1 MAISA
6 SCAARVE
13 APQRTRMRWQPALD
27 LGMGI
32 GAGCFRAKRIE
43 EWRNANAQR
52 GRWNENPPTKRP
64 RRSSEGVRVPRRSD
78 RPISAKEDQPWWRSK
93 PDFACCVQ
101 PIASR
106 RMREGSERQWRWR
119 AAFIGKIRWNL
130 VTVVQRVLRS
140 ARTLHPAFSD
150 CKHFFHNPAVQARKI
165 AEDIS
170 KHARR
175 GPATH
180 RRRTKNRATGVA
192 LQSTT
197 HRGRRIADPCRENCS
212 RNGFDAARRG
222 YGSSTLSIT
231 WITPLLW

>member
-1 MAISA
+1 MMAISA

-13 APQRTRMRWQPALD
+13 APQRTRMRWQPALG

-43 EWRNANAQR
+43 EWRNANAQM
-52 GRWNENPPTKRP
+52 GCWNENPQTKRP

-106 RMREGSERQWRWR
+106 RMREGSERRWRWR

-150 CKHFFHNPAVQARKI
+150 CKHFFHNPAAQAAKDCRRHFETCAARAGHTQATRK
-165 AEDIS
+165 
-170 KHARR
+170 K
-175 GPATH
+175 
-180 RRRTKNRATGVA
+180 TGRPE
-192 LQSTT
+192 S
-197 HRGRRIADPCRENCS
+197 PCRAPRIWGGVSRIRIVKTDRESGS
-212 RNGFDAARRG
+212 RNWFEKKV
-222 YGSSTLSIT
+222 
-231 WITPLLW
+231 

>member
-1 MAISA
+1 MQPDSTMAVSA

-13 APQRTRMRWQPALD
+13 APQRTRMRWQPALG

-43 EWRNANAQR
+43 EWRNANAQM
-52 GRWNENPPTKRP
+52 GCWNENPQTKRP

-78 RPISAKEDQPWWRSK
+78 RPISAKEDQSWRRSK

-106 RMREGSERQWRWR
+106 RMREGSGRRWRWR
-119 AAFIGKIRWNL
+119 AAFIGKIRRNL

-150 CKHFFHNPAVQARKI
+150 CKHFFHNSAAACRSHFENK
-165 AEDIS
+165 
-170 KHARR
+170 R
-175 GPATH
+175 GTGRPHTDDAQKKTG
-180 RRRTKNRATGVA
+180 RPESPCRAPRIG
-192 LQSTT
+192 
-197 HRGRRIADPCRENCS
+197 GRRIADPCRK
-212 RNGFDAARRG
+212 NG
-222 YGSSTLSIT
+222 
-231 WITPLLW
+231 

>member
-1 MAISA
+1 MQPDSAMAISA

-13 APQRTRMRWQPALD
+13 APQRTRMRWQPALG

-43 EWRNANAQR
+43 EWRNANAQM
-52 GRWNENPPTKRP
+52 GCWNENPQTKRP
-64 RRSSEGVRVPRRSD
+64 RRSSEGVRVPRRSG

-106 RMREGSERQWRWR
+106 RMREGSERRWRWR
-119 AAFIGKIRWNL
+119 AAFIGKIRRNL

-150 CKHFFHNPAVQARKI
+150 CKHFFHNSAAQARKI
-165 AEDIS
+165 AEGTS

-175 GPATH
+175 WPATR

-197 HRGRRIADPCRENCS
+197 HRGRRIANLCRES
-212 RNGFDAARRG
+212 RL
-222 YGSSTLSIT
+222 TQ
-231 WITPLLW
+231 